1 MGEPSHD
8 GNDARPGQL
17 RTYLGTAP
25 GVGKTYAMLN
35 DGRRRSDGGERVV
48 VGWIERHDRAETRA
62 QLRNL
67 EIAPPRSLDYRGT
80 NFEDLDVAAI
90 MARQLDVVL
99 IDELAHTRAD
109 GTRKR
114 WEDAAELLAAGFS
127 VVTTLNVANLVS
139 VRDYAA
145 RVTGVGTVESV
156 PDEFVR
162 SGQVVLVDLPPEAL
176 RRRIAAGGVY
186 TADRVG
192 GALASYFRTSNLAAL
207 SELARA
213 WMAGSVDE
221 VAPAVL
227 ARQGVGPLSPRS
239 TVLAGV
245 SGSEWGDR
253 VIPRAILLA
262 EENDADLLVVHVN
275 VADGLDRRQADALER
290 YRTMTID
297 AGGRQARVAPPG
309 SDAVGRSSPPLGRDT
324 RGTRQSRCHR
334 SPPWSSSATGP
345 CSSHAQRASLR
356 SSLPAARAPHRASRL
371 PPSAVASPSGR
382 RSLSTRTRRPP
393 PGRSNTGTNRPGPL
407 PGSGAGSPRSSSHC
421 GRADAIG
428 SSASET

>member
-8 GNDARPGQL
+8 GNAARPGQL

-35 DGRRRSDGGERVV
+35 DGWRRSDGGERVV
-48 VGWIERHDRAETRA
+48 IGWIERHDRAETRA

-67 EIAPPRSLDYRGT
+67 DIVPPRSLDYRGT
-80 NFEDLDVAAI
+80 KFEDLDVAAI
-90 MARQLDVVL
+90 MARQPGVVL

-114 WEDAAELLAAGFS
+114 WEDAAELLAAGIS

-145 RVTGVGTVESV
+145 RVTGVGTVESL

-176 RRRIAAGGVY
+176 RRRIAAGRVY

-227 ARQGVGPLSPRS
+227 ARQGVGPLSPRP

-245 SGSEWGDR
+245 SGSEWGDK
-253 VIPRAILLA
+253 VIPRAIVLA

-275 VADGLDRRQADALER
+275 VADGLGRRQADALER

-297 AGGRQARVAPPG
+297 AGGRYAEFDGTNAADTLAAVAGDRHATHIVVAR
-309 SDAVGRSSPPLGRDT
+309 
-324 RGTRQSRCHR
+324 HR
-334 SPPWSSSATGP
+334 SRLGELVRGSV
-345 CSSHAQRASLR
+345 
-356 SSLPAARAPHRASRL
+356 ASRI
-371 PPSAVASPSGR
+371 R
-382 RSLSTRTRRPP
+382 RLVPEIPVDEVHLHR
-393 PGRSNTGTNRPGPL
+393 
-407 PGSGAGSPRSSSHC
+407 
-421 GRADAIG
+421 
-428 SSASET
+428 